1 MKLGAASRPYRA
13 SVRPRA
19 KSSFARRQPDEEPYR
34 QPPLRHE
41 SRAGNRASAPPR
53 PFVRR
58 RQGQRWGDG
67 GLQSIGRAVIDVTPG
82 DCFQL
87 PPTSGSTKNVA
98 ADELTWLAIEVVE

>member
-1 MKLGAASRPYRA
+1 M
-13 SVRPRA
+13 RPRA
-19 KSSFARRQPDEEPYR
+19 KSSFARRQPDQEPHR

-53 PFVRR
+53 PFVQH

-82 DCFQL
+82 DYFEL
-87 PPTSGSTKNVA
+87 IAPPTFGATKNVA
-98 ADELTWLAIEVVE
+98 ANELTWFALEVVE